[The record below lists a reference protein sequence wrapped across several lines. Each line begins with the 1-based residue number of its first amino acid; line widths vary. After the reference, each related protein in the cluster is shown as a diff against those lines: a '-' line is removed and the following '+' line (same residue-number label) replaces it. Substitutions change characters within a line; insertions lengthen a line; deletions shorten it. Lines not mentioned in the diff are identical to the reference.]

1 MEYCSRA
8 ATIVGERFWIYA
20 AKKKGAVGRGP
31 LPVWSGDLAVAWP
44 PGRAGK
50 LRKPKGR
57 RSRCGLSRFEGAA
70 ASGGRSAFL
79 TLSFASLD

>member
-1 MEYCSRA
+1 MRALSIRQPYAELILGGIKTVEYCSRA

-57 RSRCGLSRFEGAA
+57 PQPVWFEP
-70 ASGGRSAFL
+70 F
-79 TLSFASLD
+79 